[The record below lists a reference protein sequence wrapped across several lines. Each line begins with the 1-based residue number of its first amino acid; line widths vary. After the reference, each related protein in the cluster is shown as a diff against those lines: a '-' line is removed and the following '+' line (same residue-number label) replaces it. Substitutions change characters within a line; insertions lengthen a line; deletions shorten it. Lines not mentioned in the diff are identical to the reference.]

1 MRTIGQRDIVRRQ
14 VPAVFAVEKLS
25 QSRNQRRIAL
35 RIGIIADILNSVFRR
50 QFRKHIGEH
59 RIDFS
64 NLRRIAAAK
73 HVDGLV
79 TFERIAQIVHQLQNT
94 AVLCEFFTEC

>member
-14 VPAVFAVEKLS
+14 IPAVFTVKKLS
-25 QSRNQRRIAL
+25 QSRNQRRISL

-50 QFRKHIGEH
+50 QLGKHIGEH

-73 HVDGLV
+73 HIDGLV
-79 TFERIAQIVHQLQNT
+79 AFERVAQIVHQLQNT
-94 AVLCEFFTEC
+94 AVLCEFFAEC